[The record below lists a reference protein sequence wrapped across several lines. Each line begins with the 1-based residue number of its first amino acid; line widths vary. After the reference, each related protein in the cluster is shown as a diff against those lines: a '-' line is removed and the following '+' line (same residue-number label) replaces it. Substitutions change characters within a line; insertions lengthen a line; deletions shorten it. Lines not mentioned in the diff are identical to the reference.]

1 MDFYIAMAFAIFFQL
16 MADRKKVVQ
25 SADAI
30 AKAYITI
37 ERQAQVNP
45 TLAAAIEKQRLK
57 G

>member
-16 MADRKKVVQ
+16 MADKKKVVQ

-30 AKAYITI
+30 AKAYVTI

-45 TLAAAIEKQRLK
+45 TLAGAIEKQRMK